1 MLKVRWARIDVGE
14 GCLMSETNVPR
25 AFIRLGKRRIPV
37 PRRKRAR
44 VALGL
49 WFTIGGALPFPPGFM
64 FIPVGLTIL
73 SIDFPTLRRW
83 RRRSTVWVGRRR
95 KNKKDA

>member
-1 MLKVRWARIDVGE
+1 MP
-14 GCLMSETNVPR
+14 ETNLSP

-37 PRRKRAR
+37 PRRKGAR

-49 WFTIGGALPFPPGFM
+49 WLTIGGALPIPPGYI

-95 KNKKDA
+95 QSKKDV